1 MYTVLQPHSPPS
13 WQRADARIQPPNGTK
28 GSDMK
33 QTAIFAPFF
42 SVMLLTL
49 VVWFYMYA
57 KRIPFLQNSKTDL
70 NRLTPAEL
78 ARISPPTVANP
89 SDNLKNLLELPT
101 LFYGV
106 VLYLFV
112 TDGVDLGYLVAAWI
126 FAAFRVLHSAVHCT
140 FNIVMLRFW
149 LYCISALAL
158 WFMLVRA
165 AMGAFGAG

>member
-1 MYTVLQPHSPPS
+1 M
-13 WQRADARIQPPNGTK
+13 RAFSHRIALKANA
-28 GSDMK
+28 MK

-49 VVWFYMYA
+49 IVWFYMYA
-57 KRIPFLQNSKTDL
+57 KRIPFLQKSKTNL

-112 TDGVDLGYLVAAWI
+112 TTGVDRGYWVAAWI
-126 FAAFRVLHSAVHCT
+126 FAVFRVAHSAVHCT
-140 FNIVMLRFW
+140 VNIVIVRFW
-149 LYCISALAL
+149 LYCISTLAL

-165 AMGAFGAG
+165 AIGAFGAG